1 MVNIKDTQKK
11 IDFDSKK
18 YTQDAEKII
27 QYLGYP
33 DFSISFWLTTNPTIK
48 KYNRLYRNK
57 DKATDI
63 LSFPFHD
70 VVAGKKIKAN
80 SEDEKNLGDII
91 ISLQR
96 VQADAKKF
104 GVTFEQRMNRLLVH
118 GICHLLGYDHIKD
131 ADYKIMY
138 ALETK
143 LMKHIDCFV
152 PDY

>member
-1 MVNIKDTQKK
+1 MIIIKNTQKK
-11 IDFDSKK
+11 IDFDIKK
-18 YTQDAEKII
+18 YSQDAEKIL
-27 QYLGYP
+27 QYLGYQ
-33 DFSISFWLTTNPTIK
+33 DFSVSFWLTTNATIK

-70 VVAGKKIKAN
+70 IAAGKKIKAA
-80 SEDEKNLGDII
+80 SDDEKILGDII
-91 ISLQR
+91 ISLER
-96 VQADAKKF
+96 VKKDAQKF
-104 GVTFEQRMNRLLVH
+104 DVTFEQRMNRLLVH